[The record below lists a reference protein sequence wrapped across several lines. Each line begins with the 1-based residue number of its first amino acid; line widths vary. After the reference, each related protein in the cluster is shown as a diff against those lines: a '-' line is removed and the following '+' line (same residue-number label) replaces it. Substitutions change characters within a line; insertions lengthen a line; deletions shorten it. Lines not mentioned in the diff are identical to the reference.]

1 MDKDN
6 SNTQAPG
13 LQEVLIQLGKMEANL
28 DQDRKAIWGNG
39 HPGLLDKMSD
49 LSQCVTK
56 LSEQMKGQTDKLDQ
70 LIQRIDEHKE
80 LQSAVVSRVE
90 KLENAVELL
99 KAKGGW
105 WKELLA
111 IVLSLLAMGASA
123 CGMLF
128 R

>member
-1 MDKDN
+1 MEKD
-6 SNTQAPG
+6 SNTSAPG
-13 LQEVLIQLGKMEANL
+13 LQDVLIQLGKMEANL
-28 DQDRKAIWGNG
+28 DQDRKVIWGNG

-56 LSEQMKGQTDKLDQ
+56 LSEQMKNQTDKLDQ

-80 LQSAVVSRVE
+80 IQSSVMVRVE
-90 KLENAVELL
+90 KLENEVALL

-111 IVLSLLAMGASA
+111 MGLSLVALGASA
-123 CGMLF
+123 CGMIF

>member
-1 MDKDN
+1 MEKD
-6 SNTQAPG
+6 SNTSAPG

-28 DQDRKAIWGNG
+28 DQDRKVIWGNG

-56 LSEQMKGQTDKLDQ
+56 LSEQMKNQTDKLDQ

-80 LQSAVVSRVE
+80 IQSSVMVRVE
-90 KLENAVELL
+90 KLENEVALL

-111 IVLSLLAMGASA
+111 MGLSLVALGASA
-123 CGMLF
+123 CGMIF

>member
-1 MDKDN
+1 MEKD
-6 SNTQAPG
+6 SNTSAPG
-13 LQEVLIQLGKMEANL
+13 LQDVLIQLGKMEANL
-28 DQDRKAIWGNG
+28 DQDRKVIWGNG

-56 LSEQMKGQTDKLDQ
+56 LSEQMKNQTDKLDQ

-80 LQSAVVSRVE
+80 IQSSVMVRVE
-90 KLENAVELL
+90 TLENEVALL

-111 IVLSLLAMGASA
+111 MGLSLVALGASA
-123 CGMLF
+123 CGMIF

>member
-1 MDKDN
+1 MEKD
-6 SNTQAPG
+6 SNTSAPG
-13 LQEVLIQLGKMEANL
+13 LQDVLIQLGKMEANL

-39 HPGLLDKMSD
+39 QPGLLDKMSD

-56 LSEQMKGQTDKLDQ
+56 LSEQMKNQTDKLDQ

-80 LQSAVVSRVE
+80 IQSSVMVRVE
-90 KLENAVELL
+90 KLENEVALL

-111 IVLSLLAMGASA
+111 MGLSLVALGASA
-123 CGMLF
+123 CGMIF

>member
-1 MDKDN
+1 MEKD
-6 SNTQAPG
+6 SNTSAPG
-13 LQEVLIQLGKMEANL
+13 LQDVLIQLGKMEANL
-28 DQDRKAIWGNG
+28 DQDRKVIWGNG

-56 LSEQMKGQTDKLDQ
+56 LSEQMKSQTDKLDQ

-80 LQSAVVSRVE
+80 IQSSVMVRVE
-90 KLENAVELL
+90 KLENEVALL

-111 IVLSLLAMGASA
+111 MGLSLVALGASA
-123 CGMLF
+123 CGMIF

>member
-1 MDKDN
+1 MEKD

-56 LSEQMKGQTDKLDQ
+56 LSEQMKSQTDKLDQ

-80 LQSAVVSRVE
+80 LQSAVITRVE
-90 KLENAVELL
+90 KLENRISLL
-99 KAKGGW
+99 EARGGW

-123 CGMLF
+123 CGMIF

>member
-1 MDKDN
+1 MEKD
-6 SNTQAPG
+6 SNTSAPG
-13 LQEVLIQLGKMEANL
+13 LQDVLIQLGKMEANL

-56 LSEQMKGQTDKLDQ
+56 LSEQMKSQTDKLDQ

-80 LQSAVVSRVE
+80 LQSAVVVRVE
-90 KLENAVELL
+90 KLESEVALL

-111 IVLSLLAMGASA
+111 MGLSLVALGASA
-123 CGMLF
+123 CGMIF

>member
-1 MDKDN
+1 MEKD
-6 SNTQAPG
+6 SNTSAPG

-56 LSEQMKGQTDKLDQ
+56 LSEQMKSQTDKLDQ

-80 LQSAVVSRVE
+80 IQSSVMVRVE
-90 KLENAVELL
+90 KLENEVALL

-111 IVLSLLAMGASA
+111 MGLSLVALGASA
-123 CGMLF
+123 CGMIF

>member
-1 MDKDN
+1 MEKD
-6 SNTQAPG
+6 SNTSAPG
-13 LQEVLIQLGKMEANL
+13 LQDVLIQLGKMEANL
-28 DQDRKAIWGNG
+28 DQDRKVIWGNG

-56 LSEQMKGQTDKLDQ
+56 LSEQRKNQTDKLDQ

-80 LQSAVVSRVE
+80 IQSSVMVRVE
-90 KLENAVELL
+90 KLENEVALL

-111 IVLSLLAMGASA
+111 MGLSLVALGASA
-123 CGMLF
+123 CGMIF

>member
-1 MDKDN
+1 MEKD
-6 SNTQAPG
+6 SSSAQAPG
-13 LQEVLIQLGKMEANL
+13 LRDILIQLGKMEANL

-56 LSEQMKGQTDKLDQ
+56 LSEQMKNQTDKLDQ

-80 LQSAVVSRVE
+80 MQSAVVARVE
-90 KLENAVELL
+90 KLENDVALL

-111 IVLSLLAMGASA
+111 MGLSLVALGASA
-123 CGMLF
+123 CGMIF